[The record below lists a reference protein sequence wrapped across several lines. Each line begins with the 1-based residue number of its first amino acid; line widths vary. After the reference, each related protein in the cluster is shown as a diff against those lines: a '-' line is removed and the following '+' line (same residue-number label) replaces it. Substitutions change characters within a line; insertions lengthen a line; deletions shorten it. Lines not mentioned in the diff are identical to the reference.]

1 MHVFSQE
8 RPQER
13 VTVTAIEIPV
23 RIIQKGEVVRELTRQ
38 DFEIYENGI
47 KQEITAFEVISRK
60 ISAPIEKR
68 DRRSLKRTF
77 ILIFNV
83 FDYNDAVG
91 EGIDYFFAQ
100 IFRPGDH
107 ILIITENTMLNI
119 EKGKTMSAVIHGLK
133 ETLKRYKVI
142 STGQILKAY
151 KDLDNECDR
160 LLASLRALR
169 GGALGSNGP
178 QGVLRFYQNYERIWK
193 EYRRQFIAPEI
204 GLYRSLI
211 RRVKH
216 LEGEKW
222 VLCFQQR
229 EMFPKL
235 RSMGSLDYEIRQV
248 IETPSD
254 DPVVTTMQRTI
265 RSKQME
271 LNKLFDVSSVI
282 PADVL
287 RNLFME
293 ANISFHLILFKSTR
307 TMISEDFEL
316 GEVSQD
322 HEDCFRQISHST
334 GGSTT
339 FSNRI
344 SEAVQEASECED
356 YHYLLV
362 YSPKGKPMDEERAIE
377 VKLKNRRAEV
387 IHLKRIPGATT
398 PPISLFNFK
407 ARRKSLSFSLTNYKR
422 VRVEGKIT
430 GYANVKVTVFDER
443 SNKIF
448 DEEKVLSLVEKDTH
462 ISLNISQMEP
472 GNYFVIIQAVDRIT
486 NEIDVYS
493 RYIKL

>member
-1 MHVFSQE
+1 LHVFSQE

-23 RIIQKGEVVRELTRQ
+23 RIIQKGKVVRELTRQ

-282 PADVL
+282 PAEAL
-287 RNLFME
+287 ENLFME

-448 DEEKVLSLVEKDTH
+448 DEEKVLSLVKKDTH

-472 GNYFVIIQAVDRIT
+472 GSYFVIIQAVDRIT